1 MGLVLLLIAC
11 YLIGSV
17 PVGYLAGRIK
27 GIDVR
32 KHGSGNIGM
41 TNVTR
46 VVGTIPG
53 LVVLA
58 GDVLKGVLATWLGL
72 RVGGPSVALLGGLAA
87 IIGHNWS
94 VFLGGRG
101 GRGVATS
108 AGVLLTL
115 SPAVALSAVG
125 VWLATLLVFRYV
137 SVASMV
143 AGCSVPLFML
153 VYRQPAGYLPLS
165 LVIAGL
171 ILNQHRPNI
180 RRLKEGREFRIGE
193 RHH

>member
-153 VYRQPAGYLPLS
+153 VYRQPAGYLLLS

>member
-1 MGLVLLLIAC
+1 LGLVLLLIAC

-46 VVGTIPG
+46 VVGRIPG

-58 GDVLKGVLATWLGL
+58 GDILKGVLATWLGL

-153 VYRQPAGYLPLS
+153 VYRQPAGYLLLS